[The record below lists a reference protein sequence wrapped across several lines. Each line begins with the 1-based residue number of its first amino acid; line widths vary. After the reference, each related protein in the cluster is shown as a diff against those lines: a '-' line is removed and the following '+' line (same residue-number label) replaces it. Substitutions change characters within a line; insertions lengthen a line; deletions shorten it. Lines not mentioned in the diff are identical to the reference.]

1 MAPSRSPFDRVM
13 GAIVP
18 RAVDAIDPDD
28 VLERLDLDAVLARVD
43 LDALLDRLDL
53 DAVLDR
59 VDLDTVLARLD
70 LDALM
75 ARIDVDALIGRV
87 DVNRLVQQVD
97 IDGLVSQVNVNAL
110 VGQVDVDRLV
120 SQVDIDALIGRVDV
134 DRLVQQVD
142 VQGLIGRVDLNE
154 LLAGVDLAP
163 LMARAGIDQIVADAT
178 SGMAA
183 RTLDLARRQ
192 LLRVDLVVL
201 ALVDRALGRRR
212 AGASP
217 PADTTVTGGD
227 AHATLAP
234 TTATTAAPR
243 RWAAGPVARSIA
255 FLVDSVAVSALFGLA
270 VSLGGFLLGLFTT
283 RSLDRVDGRGT
294 WWVVAFLLWWFCYL
308 WLTVAVAGR
317 TIGKGLVGLRVV
329 AVDGIDL
336 SPRAAAVRALLLPFS
351 LVLGLGFLPAVFG
364 RQRRAV
370 HDFVAGSRVDVD
382 WGPRPVTTP
391 ASWDRWTAPAF
402 SPGGTVTSGAG
413 AAAGPPPVRSSTPT
427 TPSGTTAPA
436 SATAPTPSTVRAA
449 PITPTDPAGST
460 NPTDPTDGFVA
471 SEVHR

>member
-212 AGASP
+212 AGAAP
-217 PADTTVTGGD
+217 PVDTTVTGGD

-283 RSLDRVDGRGT
+283 RSLDRVDGGGM
-294 WWVVAFLLWWFCYL
+294 WWVVAFLAWWFCYL

-391 ASWDRWTAPAF
+391 ASWDRWTAPA
-402 SPGGTVTSGAG
+402 SPGWHGPSGAG
-413 AAAGPPPVRSSTPT
+413 RPPGPARPPRRYGPT
-427 TPSGTTAPA
+427 A
-436 SATAPTPSTVRAA
+436 PSTVGPVGRQ
-449 PITPTDPAGST
+449 TDR
-460 NPTDPTDGFVA
+460 FVA
-471 SEVHR
+471 PRSTGRVSSLARRPPP